1 MRHPTLEYFEAIL
14 VAVLIALFVK
24 AFVFEAFQIPSASM
38 EDNLLVGDHVLVNKF
53 GSAPHRGPWA
63 RLLPYRDLQRR
74 DVFVFRYPEDPSRDF
89 IKRLVGLPGDTVQI
103 VRKRLLLNGREEPEP
118 EVIHRDPMLFANAP
132 EIPESLRRRDEL
144 GPLVVPAEGFFAMGD
159 NRDNSLDSR
168 YWGAVPQSLVRG
180 RAVLVYWSY
189 DAGSAPRPFSGRG
202 ATLRQLIDT
211 AIHFFQ
217 RTRWERTFQI
227 VR

>member
-1 MRHPTLEYFEAIL
+1 VRHPALEYLEAIL
-14 VAVLIALFVK
+14 VAVLFALFVK

-53 GSAPHRGPWA
+53 AYAPHRGPWA

-89 IKRLVGLPGDTVQI
+89 VKRVVGLPGDEVQI
-103 VRKRLLLNGREEPEP
+103 VRKRLLLNGRDVAEP
-118 EVIHRDPMLFANAP
+118 EVIHRDPAFFANAP
-132 EIPESLRRRDEL
+132 EVPESLRKRDEL
-144 GPLVVPAEGFFAMGD
+144 GPLVVPAGSFFAMGD

-189 DAGSAPRPFSGRG
+189 DAGSVPRSFLGRG

-211 AIHFFQ
+211 AIHFFH
-217 RTRWERTFQI
+217 RTRWERTFQL